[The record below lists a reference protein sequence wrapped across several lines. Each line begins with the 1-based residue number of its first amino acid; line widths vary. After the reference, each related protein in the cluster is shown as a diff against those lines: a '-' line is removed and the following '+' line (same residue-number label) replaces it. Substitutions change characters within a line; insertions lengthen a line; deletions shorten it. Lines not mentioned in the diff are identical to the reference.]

1 MTQTNSKAA
10 AILAQR
16 ARYKASNKL
25 ETLQRELSAMSVSKP
40 SEDSAGFNTA
50 VDARKAKKR
59 LSTHDYEKQDR
70 AKHNTAY
77 RPNVRPF
84 RSHEEKPDTR
94 IRTHGKT
101 DRDTCTY
108 YRNKASDQLPKPFK

>member
-1 MTQTNSKAA
+1 MQT
-10 AILAQR
+10 LREQR
-16 ARYKASNKL
+16 QRYKASAKL
-25 ETLQRELSAMSVSKP
+25 ETLHQTLSAMSVSKA
-40 SEDSAGFNTA
+40 SDDSAGFNTS

-70 AKHNTAY
+70 AKHNKAY

-84 RSHEEKPDTR
+84 RAHAEKPDTR

-101 DRDTCTY
+101 DRDTCSY
-108 YRNKASDQLPKPFK
+108 FRNKASDLLPK